1 MDILFEKVSKRFGDK
16 TIFSDL
22 SLRISKGSLTVIMG
36 PSGCGKTTLLNLMM
50 RLIEPDDGE
59 ITGVPSRK
67 AAVFQEDRLCETF
80 NAVANVRMVC
90 SKGLNDSIIIS
101 HLVQLGLSERLT
113 VPVKNLSGG
122 MRRRVAIAR
131 AMLADAD
138 IILMDEPFKG
148 LDDKLKFETMDYVK
162 KFRNQRSL
170 IMVTHDREES
180 QYMDGELII
189 L

>member
-1 MDILFEKVSKRFGDK
+1 
-16 TIFSDL
+16 
-22 SLRISKGSLTVIMG
+22 
-36 PSGCGKTTLLNLMM
+36 
-50 RLIEPDDGE
+50 
-59 ITGVPSRK
+59 
-67 AAVFQEDRLCETF
+67 
-80 NAVANVRMVC
+80 
-90 SKGLNDSIIIS
+90 
-101 HLVQLGLSERLT
+101 
-113 VPVKNLSGG
+113 